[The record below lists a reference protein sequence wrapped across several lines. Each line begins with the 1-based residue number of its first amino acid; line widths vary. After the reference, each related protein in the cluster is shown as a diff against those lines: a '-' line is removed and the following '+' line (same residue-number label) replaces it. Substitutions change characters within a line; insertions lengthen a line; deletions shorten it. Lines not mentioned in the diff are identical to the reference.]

1 MQKVLFPL
9 TSVAQERCS
18 SSSLLKNE
26 QDNRDT
32 APLSVVKFCNSLIH
46 SLTIANCCKL
56 LPSPVNDIPLY
67 VNSCQRLPC
76 SLRVQNVVESLQMIT
91 LGAFHSTKI
100 PVRNFGNST
109 CLMGRYIPVGYFS
122 CKQDTKERYWGQH
135 FVKWKGSFRSDQLK
149 WPDQSKWT
157 TFKADPEYSGRTK
170 PKWSV
175 PLDVS
180 TEFSGILGW
189 MESAPCLYY
198 FDKYLSLRSRR
209 LKWIWAQEK
218 TGRARLFFLALGK
231 PLGQATSLPSLVSL
245 RPAFFSQPI
254 FLSSACYPGYE
265 YQW

>member
-1 MQKVLFPL
+1 M

-18 SSSLLKNE
+18 SSSLLNNE

-76 SLRVQNVVESLQMIT
+76 SLRVQNVVESLQMVT

-109 CLMGRYIPVGYFS
+109 CLMGRYIPVGYCS

-149 WPDQSKWT
+149 WPDQSRWT
-157 TFKADPEYSGRTK
+157 TFKADPEHSGRTK

-175 PLDVS
+175 PFDVP

-198 FDKYLSLRSRR
+198 FDKYPRSRR

-231 PLGQATSLPSLVSL
+231 PLGQATPLPSLVSL

>member
-1 MQKVLFPL
+1 MRLSSFLYALALTNLYCSVSFLLQRRFTQEFQPNHCPMMQKVLFPL

-46 SLTIANCCKL
+46 SLTIANRCKL

-76 SLRVQNVVESLQMIT
+76 SLRVQNVVESLQMVT

-109 CLMGRYIPVGYFS
+109 CLMGRYIPVGYCS

-149 WPDQSKWT
+149 
-157 TFKADPEYSGRTK
+157 
-170 PKWSV
+170 
-175 PLDVS
+175 
-180 TEFSGILGW
+180 
-189 MESAPCLYY
+189 
-198 FDKYLSLRSRR
+198 
-209 LKWIWAQEK
+209 
-218 TGRARLFFLALGK
+218 
-231 PLGQATSLPSLVSL
+231 
-245 RPAFFSQPI
+245 
-254 FLSSACYPGYE
+254 
-265 YQW
+265 